1 MKKYLQILIAL
12 SALLL
17 GTANAESKYTKD
29 QVIALGRVV
38 LAADVNKEYKPYFWD
53 SQPLYDDK
61 AQIWRFTPTIF
72 PVTPDGT
79 VYFFEIRESDGFYR
93 LGWIAGIGSKA
104 SSGSDKFRIQSSV
117 RGKLTDLLKA
127 YEKP

>member
-1 MKKYLQILIAL
+1 MKTYLQILIAL

-38 LAADVNKEYKPYFWD
+38 LAADVNKEYKPYFWVTE
-53 SQPLYDDK
+53 PEYDDK
-61 AQIWRFTPTIF
+61 TKSWSYHSNVG
-72 PVTPDGT
+72 VTPGGAIHI
-79 VYFFEIRESDGFYR
+79 FEIREADCFYR
-93 LGWIAGIGSKA
+93 LGWISSQRA
-104 SSGSDKFRIQSSV
+104 SSGFDKFRIQSSV